1 VVGQSRNPP
10 VHVNLSKLDGS
21 KGSSA
26 RMTYPS
32 LGDSSMS
39 LNPSV
44 LPKIWLSLL
53 LITSPFQVSSE
64 EAGPSTGLESAA
76 YTVQQEQIDDLKA
89 VIATV
94 RSKKVIEAR
103 VRTPGTVATIA
114 VTEGAYVQAGQVLGT
129 VVDPKIALRLKA
141 SESQI
146 VAISS
151 RLATAKSELD
161 RAVELAKRG
170 VTPQARLDQ
179 AQTAFD
185 VATNDLAAARSE
197 RDVIL
202 KQAEEGEVLAPASGR
217 VLRVPVTD
225 GSVVMAGE
233 SIATIAANEYLLRLE
248 VPERYAQHL
257 RAGDTLKV
265 GRRGLNTD
273 GSGITTG
280 RIALVY
286 PEIQAGRVIAD
297 AEVPGLGDYYVGE
310 RTLVWI
316 SAGPRKTIKIPKA
329 LTFTRFGIDYVR
341 LRGIDGRPIEVVV
354 QLGQPIPREDGTFDI
369 EVLAGL
375 APGDQL
381 IKS

>member
-1 VVGQSRNPP
+1 
-10 VHVNLSKLDGS
+10 
-21 KGSSA
+21 
-26 RMTYPS
+26 
-32 LGDSSMS
+32 MS
-39 LNPSV
+39 PNPSV

-114 VTEGAYVQAGQVLGT
+114 VTEGAYVQAGQILGT

>member
-1 VVGQSRNPP
+1 
-10 VHVNLSKLDGS
+10 
-21 KGSSA
+21 
-26 RMTYPS
+26 
-32 LGDSSMS
+32 
-39 LNPSV
+39 
-44 LPKIWLSLL
+44 
-53 LITSPFQVSSE
+53 
-64 EAGPSTGLESAA
+64 
-76 YTVQQEQIDDLKA
+76 
-89 VIATV
+89 
-94 RSKKVIEAR
+94 
-103 VRTPGTVATIA
+103 
-114 VTEGAYVQAGQVLGT
+114 
-129 VVDPKIALRLKA
+129 
-141 SESQI
+141 
-146 VAISS
+146 
-151 RLATAKSELD
+151 
-161 RAVELAKRG
+161 
-170 VTPQARLDQ
+170 
-179 AQTAFD
+179 
-185 VATNDLAAARSE
+185 
-197 RDVIL
+197 
-202 KQAEEGEVLAPASGR
+202 VLAPASGR

-280 RIALVY
+280 RIALGY